1 MLRPLAKEIYRPAE
15 AHEKWRKRFLVTTG
29 KNKGFPDKEVNFY
42 FVGLMMR
49 KTKKGISLFFSLPPA
64 EMGRSTLLLRGGQSN
79 RDRLFKVLFILF
91 FKFVSRNF
99 ACGFLFNFLIA
110 VIDCNFLLP
119 IFQRNFS
126 FFFYLECRRHARSAP
141 TGRHTPKF
149 DGGENIF
156 FFFYFRKEMTSKRKF
171 SKNKKKGPEKTKNV
185 PGFFTAVCV
194 SEHITGNEHGR
205 EERPNEFGCVIVH
218 DSAESFKLLKIT
230 PAVSFIF
237 PRLSRWDKCG
247 CLFFFF

>member
-1 MLRPLAKEIYRPAE
+1 
-15 AHEKWRKRFLVTTG
+15 
-29 KNKGFPDKEVNFY
+29 
-42 FVGLMMR
+42 
-49 KTKKGISLFFSLPPA
+49 
-64 EMGRSTLLLRGGQSN
+64 MGRSTRLLRGGQSN
-79 RDRLFKVLFILF
+79 RDRLFKVVFIYFSNLYR
-91 FKFVSRNF
+91 VTSR
-99 ACGFLFNFLIA
+99 AGLFNFLIA

-126 FFFYLECRRHARSAP
+126 
-141 TGRHTPKF
+141 
-149 DGGENIF
+149 IF
-156 FFFYFRKEMTSKRKF
+156 FFFTWNVVDTRGRRRRDDTHRNLTAVKTFFSILKKKWPAKENFRKIKKRDQK
-171 SKNKKKGPEKTKNV
+171 KTKNV

-247 CLFFFF
+247 CLFFFFKEKRAQWRYWLIRICTGQKLRKRRFRNVLKRREESRRGKKLKKIIYLFIFFFS